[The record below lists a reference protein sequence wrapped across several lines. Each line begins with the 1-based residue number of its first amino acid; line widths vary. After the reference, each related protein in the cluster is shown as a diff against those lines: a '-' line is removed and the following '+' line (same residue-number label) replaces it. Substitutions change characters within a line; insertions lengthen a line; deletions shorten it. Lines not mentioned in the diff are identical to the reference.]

1 MPAGRYSN
9 RIPDGHFAFDDGHA
23 ASRLGH
29 SARSAKNEV
38 DVGSAARARARGR
51 PARRGRE
58 ARRSSCRRCHGSAGR
73 ARGHQEGQEGSRR
86 GRGSGRGRACR
97 EGKEEVT
104 RSKVGQPPAAAGL
117 PAFCS
122 RDAKQ
127 SPHTRREAQQ
137 VGRMRLIVGLGN
149 PGIEYAWT
157 PHNLGFLVVDALA
170 EDAGIRVTRPE
181 AKSLVGLGQIAGREV
196 VLAKPQTMM
205 NLSGLAVRE
214 LVSRAECEPSEM
226 IVVCDDIALP
236 WGMLRVRERGTAGG
250 HNGLKSVIGAIGTT
264 EFVRVRLGVK
274 PEEMRGDL
282 KEYVLR
288 QIRRDEEDLVSEEIE
303 QGAEAVKVILAEGT
317 QSAMN
322 RFNRRVSPQDEEESE
337 E

>member
-1 MPAGRYSN
+1 
-9 RIPDGHFAFDDGHA
+9 
-23 ASRLGH
+23 
-29 SARSAKNEV
+29 
-38 DVGSAARARARGR
+38 
-51 PARRGRE
+51 
-58 ARRSSCRRCHGSAGR
+58 
-73 ARGHQEGQEGSRR
+73 
-86 GRGSGRGRACR
+86 
-97 EGKEEVT
+97 
-104 RSKVGQPPAAAGL
+104 
-117 PAFCS
+117 
-122 RDAKQ
+122 
-127 SPHTRREAQQ
+127 
-137 VGRMRLIVGLGN
+137 MRLIVGLGN

-157 PHNLGFLVVDALA
+157 PHNLGFLVVDILA

-214 LVSRAECEPSEM
+214 LVSRAECEPSDV
-226 IVVCDDIALP
+226 IVVCDDVALP

-264 EFVRVRLGVK
+264 EFIRVRLGVK
-274 PEEMRGDL
+274 PEELRGDL

-288 QIRRDEEDLVSEEIE
+288 QIRRDEEDLVAEEIG
-303 QGAEAVKVILAEGT
+303 QGAEAVKVILAGGT

-322 RFNRRVSPQDEEESE
+322 RFNRRVSSQDEEETE

>member
-1 MPAGRYSN
+1 
-9 RIPDGHFAFDDGHA
+9 
-23 ASRLGH
+23 
-29 SARSAKNEV
+29 
-38 DVGSAARARARGR
+38 
-51 PARRGRE
+51 
-58 ARRSSCRRCHGSAGR
+58 
-73 ARGHQEGQEGSRR
+73 
-86 GRGSGRGRACR
+86 
-97 EGKEEVT
+97 
-104 RSKVGQPPAAAGL
+104 
-117 PAFCS
+117 
-122 RDAKQ
+122 
-127 SPHTRREAQQ
+127 
-137 VGRMRLIVGLGN
+137 MRVIVGLGN
-149 PGIEYAWT
+149 PGPEYEFT
-157 PHNLGFLVVDALA
+157 PHNLGFLVVDVLA

-181 AKSLVGLGQIAGREV
+181 AKSFVGLGQIAGHEV

-214 LVSRAECEPSEM
+214 LVTRAECKPTDV
-226 IVVCDDIALP
+226 IVLCDDIALP

-250 HNGLKSVIGAIGTT
+250 HNGLKSVIGALGTM

-288 QIRRDEEDLVSEEIE
+288 QIRRDEEDLVAEEIE

-322 RFNRRVSPQDEEESE
+322 RFNRRVSPQDEEEAE